1 MKSINVVSRAWT
13 DTYEEIAAKTK
24 LARAILEQRKVKLRA
39 GSALSQLLS
48 QADKLSLAWAG
59 QVKPDDRV
67 VWHTAFVNRLVDAVI
82 NLPDEPGIQEAL
94 KRMAGSVMQPDDRNT
109 SQGKDALW
117 ELVLL
122 SDLKKNGLAVTAA
135 EPDILVDFGMGNY
148 PIACK
153 KIWSESG
160 VEKRI
165 SHASK
170 QLAPFSNGGVIAL
183 NLDDLVPVGRVISVP
198 TKSYVSGVLTK
209 FNLDFVERHR
219 DVLQHAVRDGK
230 CDGFIISTTAP
241 ALLWEEETPPYLA
254 SHTSLWHIQESSP
267 EARERFLAFGHT
279 QGK

>member
-1 MKSINVVSRAWT
+1 MKSINVVSKAWT

-24 LARAILEQRKVKLRA
+24 LARAVLEQRKVKLRA
-39 GSALSQLLS
+39 GSALAQLLS

-67 VWHTAFVNRLVDAVI
+67 VWDTAFVNRLVDAVI

-94 KRMAGSVMQPDDRNT
+94 KRMARSVMQPDDRNT

-122 SDLKKNGLAVTAA
+122 SDLKNNGLAVTAA

-160 VEKRI
+160 VEKRV
-165 SHASK
+165 SHAAK
-170 QLAPFSNGGVIAL
+170 QLAPFNNGGVIAI
-183 NLDDLVPVGRVISVP
+183 NLDDLVPVGKVISVP
-198 TKSYVSGVLTK
+198 TKSYVGGVLTK
-209 FNLDFVERHR
+209 FNLDFVERNR
-219 DVLQHAVRDGK
+219 GVLQNAVRDGK
-230 CDGFIISTTAP
+230 CDGFIISTTAL
-241 ALLWEEETPPYLA
+241 AVLWEEDTPAYLA
-254 SHTSLWHIQESSP
+254 SQTSLWHIQESLP